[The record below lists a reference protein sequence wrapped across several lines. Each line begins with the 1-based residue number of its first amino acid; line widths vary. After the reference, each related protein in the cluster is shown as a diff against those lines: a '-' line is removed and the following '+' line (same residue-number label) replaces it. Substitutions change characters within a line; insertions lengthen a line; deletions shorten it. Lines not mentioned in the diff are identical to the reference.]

1 MGPPSTLLQVAETRV
16 VVEFFAFLATSPCVG
31 YLPRGDGHPVLVLPG
46 FIGTDESTVPL
57 RWVLR
62 TLGYEAHGWDLGR
75 NVGPTDH
82 VLDGM
87 EARLEI
93 LHRQYGQPVSLV
105 GWSLGGVYGRE
116 LARDNPRAVR
126 QVISLGSPFRMRRDD
141 QSSIQHLAERFEKD
155 WRPGALRRALA
166 EREKP
171 PLPVP
176 STAIYSRSDGV
187 VSWELC
193 VDEAIGQHENVEVYS
208 SHTGL
213 GFNPAAI
220 YAVADRLAQP
230 ADEWQPFRAPLPLRC
245 WYPRPART
253 SPH

>member
-1 MGPPSTLLQVAETRV
+1 
-16 VVEFFAFLATSPCVG
+16 
-31 YLPRGDGHPVLVLPG
+31 VLPG
-46 FIGTDESTVPL
+46 FIGSDDSTEPL

-62 TLGYEAHGWDLGR
+62 TLGYEAHGWDLGP
-75 NVGPTDH
+75 NVGPTDF

-93 LHRQYGQPVSLV
+93 LHRQYGQPVSIV

-126 QVISLGSPFRMRRDD
+126 QVVTLGSPFRMRRDD

-155 WRPGALRRALA
+155 WRPDALRRSLS
-166 EREKP
+166 ERDKP
-171 PLPVP
+171 PLSVP
-176 STAIYSRSDGV
+176 TTAVYSRSDGV
-187 VSWELC
+187 VSWQLC
-193 VDEAIGQHENVEVYS
+193 VDDMVGKHENIEIYG

-213 GFNPAAI
+213 GFNPSAI

-230 ADEWQPFRAPLPLRC
+230 VEDRRPFKAPLALRC
-245 WYPRPART
+245 WYPRPAQL
-253 SPH
+253 SPAD